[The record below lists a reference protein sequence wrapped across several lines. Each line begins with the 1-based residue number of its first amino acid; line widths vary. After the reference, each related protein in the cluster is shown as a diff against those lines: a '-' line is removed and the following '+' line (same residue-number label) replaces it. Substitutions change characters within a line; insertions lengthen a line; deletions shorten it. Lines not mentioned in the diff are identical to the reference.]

1 MIRKSIIGLIVMV
14 AIVGLAFAT
23 INLNN
28 TSSGISSNV
37 SNYTKIPGKQVDV
50 LVKTT
55 SKNSTSNT
63 KTLTGNTPTMISP
76 SEAQKIANTYIN
88 SSGAAAGT
96 PELINQSGKLVYIVP
111 VIDNGANVGE
121 IDIDAQN
128 GQNLGGAGGAP

>member
-1 MIRKSIIGLIVMV
+1 MIKKSIIVLIVIV

-23 INLNN
+23 VNLKN
-28 TSSGISSNV
+28 TNTNSTPNTIQVETNLLTKNSSN
-37 SNYTKIPGKQVDV
+37 
-50 LVKTT
+50 
-55 SKNSTSNT
+55 NSTSHST
-63 KTLTGNTPTMISP
+63 KTLTGNNPTLISP
-76 SEAQKIANTYIN
+76 LEAQKIADTYIN

-111 VIDNGANVGE
+111 VIDNGTNVGE